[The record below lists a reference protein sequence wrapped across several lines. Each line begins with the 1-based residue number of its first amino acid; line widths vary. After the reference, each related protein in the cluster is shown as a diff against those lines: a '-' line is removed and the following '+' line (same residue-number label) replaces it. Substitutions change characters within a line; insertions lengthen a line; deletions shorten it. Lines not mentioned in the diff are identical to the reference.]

1 MTRFPI
7 ITILALVASLAAA
20 TPCGAAEL
28 VREFSGERSTETTEF
43 EVRAP
48 WLIDW
53 WVNSDYPEGMGIEV
67 GLIDARR
74 GTHEGR
80 VMEIRSPGNGVRLI
94 EEGGVYRL
102 KVDAT
107 LARWKIKVQQL
118 TRAEAELYT
127 PRGEEPAEDRF

>member
-1 MTRFPI
+1 
-7 ITILALVASLAAA
+7 
-20 TPCGAAEL
+20 
-28 VREFSGERSTETTEF
+28 
-43 EVRAP
+43 
-48 WLIDW
+48 
-53 WVNSDYPEGMGIEV
+53 
-67 GLIDARR
+67 
-74 GTHEGR
+74 
-80 VMEIRSPGNGVRLI
+80 VRLI